1 MCPASVQAV
10 LPQLYEKGQVP
21 AFPVPADSALP
32 VEKMYPITADVML
45 LLLQHLMHNK
55 GIADVMTSCSSPA
68 DPHADPPAATYP
80 AGTEVDVLADLE
92 DIDEGPAI
100 QPMLVVAKGRIKG
113 ASTSTVLGHTVYEAS
128 SIVAHHYS
136 VV

>member
-10 LPQLYEKGQVP
+10 LPQLYKKGQVP

-68 DPHADPPAATYP
+68 DPHAATYP

-113 ASTSTVLGHTVYEAS
+113 ASTSTVLGLTVYEAS